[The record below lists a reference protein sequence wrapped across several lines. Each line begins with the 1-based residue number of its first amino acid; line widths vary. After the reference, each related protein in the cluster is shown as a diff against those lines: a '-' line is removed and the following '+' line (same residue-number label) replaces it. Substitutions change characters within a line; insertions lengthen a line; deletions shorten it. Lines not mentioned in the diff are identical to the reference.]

1 MKDGMNVNRLNDC
14 HQKRKIIV
22 KRNNIGQRGK
32 NKVNTT

>member
-1 MKDGMNVNRLNDC
+1 MKDGMITDRLNEC
-14 HQKRKIIV
+14 HQKREKMA